1 MLIKSKDMDKQKL
14 KRLLN
19 KYKTIKY
26 ENYVI
31 TDYSGYGLTMYRL
44 FNITKKD
51 EVIYNNL
58 EMLIKDL
65 NINKQ
70 ISFL

>member
-1 MLIKSKDMDKQKL
+1 MLIKSKDIDKQKL

-26 ENYVI
+26 QNYVI
-31 TDYSGYGLTMYRL
+31 TDYSGYCLTMYRL
-44 FNITKKD
+44 YNITKKE